1 MLDMTVISISKILQK
16 YTDMKTI
23 NYLIAILLISSFGVM
38 TSCVDEIEG
47 KSEGN
52 SNTIQL
58 TIAAPEDNVV
68 SPTKSGGMTIDE
80 TINDICILIYKNG
93 LLTDESVYTTD
104 GISDIQNNASGHTYQ
119 IDIEDLE
126 QRTVYVVANAGNIKN
141 EWNNESG
148 LNTEYSLANN
158 KPKCILFA
166 KGKSF
171 NVKDDKSVTA
181 SLERIYAKVTVEINT
196 KGVSNATITPKSVTL
211 KNVPATGQLQENK
224 IVGTTES
231 VDYISNAGTITFADP
246 INKVSGGHGDNAD
259 AFYMYENMQPLGYCL
274 KDGKEFTG
282 EWKSTYNGNQAY
294 KTPASMGGATK
305 DPAVVGRN
313 KTCSYIEVVADY
325 TGSKGNGTVNY
336 RFFLGKDAY
345 TSFAVERNTHYQE
358 TLTLSGDGGVDE
370 ASWRVTTAIMGA
382 FTPHDAYVGYLV
394 GSKSRVYVDLGNDTN
409 LPNSNWTI
417 RKKSGTDVVTTSSNL
432 QRDGDRYYF
441 EVVAKETN
449 VSDRSTQSGVYTIS
463 SNKASESK
471 DVTVT
476 QVIRILDPIAYYHQ
490 NPQTV
495 FEKDVVVKVFNR
507 NPDNF
512 YIPLSSVG
520 AWTVSVESGNWFTL
534 SKHQDYTGD
543 NTVSAD
549 NNVITGEGGAV
560 KFHFK
565 ASTLGNNSARYGC
578 ISVKYHNNM
587 CEHKIYLRQGG
598 GDTELISGQ
607 AQWAYSN
614 VIKRGTNGTYATQ
627 PGPMFAGGNSSTLY
641 NSYTPGYNISY
652 DISGQDRSN
661 WMTISGDHYSEPLQG
676 PCPKGYT
683 LPSIRDMSVL
693 KKACHMD
700 NLTAAVGYIYD
711 DDPTPGWEWSQRN
724 GVYYANP
731 NNMDHS
737 NPAKGIVLVNTNN
750 YVNLVFPFGNGVLKH
765 AGVPDNGMD
774 TGLDEIGVGFRT
786 SGKLYTEEDVM
797 ENGSINVYVSY
808 NANYW
813 SGSPGS
819 GGNQHLS
826 YMKFWYFL
834 KRNVPIYLSDGSNR
848 WGESWEVSWNGAGGL
863 DRKNGMFVRCVKN
876 SKPADRNYYSNNF

>member
-1 MLDMTVISISKILQK
+1 MRNKYWFVLLTFILGFVACTEDRLGDQA
-16 YTDMKTI
+16 DLQDGL
-23 NYLIAILLISSFGVM
+23 NLLLSVPQS
-38 TSCVDEIEG
+38 T
-47 KSEGN
+47 
-52 SNTIQL
+52 
-58 TIAAPEDNVV
+58 VV
-68 SPTKSGGMTIDE
+68 SPMTKAGQEDTKIVSDL
-80 TINDICILIYKNG
+80 NILIYNSGETNVLPIK
-93 LLTDESVYTTD
+93 SYYYTTSEEMK
-104 GISDIQNNASGHTYQ
+104 GLSASNTSANPVTFNFPLSNGSYSV
-119 IDIEDLE
+119 
-126 QRTVYVVANAGNIKN
+126 RVVANAGSEMSGMTCGEVDTKTFGYKN
-141 EWNNESG
+141 DGSIYMAMYG
-148 LNTEYSLANN
+148 SDDVTVANGRGGAS
-158 KPKCILFA
+158 I
-166 KGKSF
+166 
-171 NVKDDKSVTA
+171 
-181 SLERIYAKVTVEINT
+181 SLERIYAMITVQVQKNL
-196 KGVSNATITPKSVTL
+196 ATDIDITPTQVEL
-211 KNVPATGQLQENK
+211 IHVPATGCLT
-224 IVGTTES
+224 GT
-231 VDYISNAGTITFADP
+231 NAIGTNCLLKDGTGGFLKSDLAADHATAVP
-246 INKVSGGHGDNAD
+246 
-259 AFYMYENMQPLGYCL
+259 FYMYENMQPLGYCL

-345 TSFAVERNTHYQE
+345 TSFAVERNTHYQV

-813 SGSPGS
+813 SGSLGS